1 MQNRMRTRDEIEQ
14 VLRKNDLAYHRLDTD
29 EGGWA
34 ILIPELGAKVLA
46 AGVEEEVGLWSDL
59 PNSNKKHKPGRAL
72 SIVFR

>member
-1 MQNRMRTRDEIEQ
+1 MRTRDEIEQ
-14 VLRKNDLAYHRLDTD
+14 ALRKNDLKFHRLETD

-34 ILIPELGAKVLA
+34 ILVPELGAKVLA

-59 PNSNKKHKPGRAL
+59 PNSNKKHRPGRTP